1 MDESCILEPAKLTTV
16 AGVLRMPPRG
26 RPVELPRRLGN
37 GPRESPPPRGGP
49 GVIPFGSSSA
59 WRPIGAQM
67 AGGVAPVGGFE
78 QPADGSL
85 NRIWFGPAAARLL
98 TDEEL
103 AAVFCRMFAL
113 SAGTFPIVLNVDVP
127 DRALTAAFQAAGAA
141 LAAIYLRC
149 PGPDDAPEHQAAI
162 REAIG
167 FAIKAVLLA
176 DQYRGR
182 AFP

>member
-1 MDESCILEPAKLTTV
+1 MGPEWPA
-16 AGVLRMPPRG
+16 GWPRW
-26 RPVELPRRLGN
+26 
-37 GPRESPPPRGGP
+37 
-49 GVIPFGSSSA
+49 A
-59 WRPIGAQM
+59 
-67 AGGVAPVGGFE
+67 GFE

-85 NRIWFGPAAARLL
+85 RRIWFGPAAARLH

-141 LAAIYLRC
+141 LAAIYLPC

>member
-1 MDESCILEPAKLTTV
+1 MGPEWPA
-16 AGVLRMPPRG
+16 GWPRW
-26 RPVELPRRLGN
+26 
-37 GPRESPPPRGGP
+37 
-49 GVIPFGSSSA
+49 A
-59 WRPIGAQM
+59 
-67 AGGVAPVGGFE
+67 GFE

-85 NRIWFGPAAARLL
+85 RRIWFGPAAARLH